1 LETNSDSPVTS
12 ISSDTGSSQTF
23 LAGFADGVVKVFD
36 KRLEDDDAI
45 VRTYTD
51 HTSWVQNVRWH
62 PALSGQFISAG
73 YVFSSFITL
82 DVLIILLAIRIC

>member
-1 LETNSDSPVTS
+1 METNSDSPVTS

-45 VRTYTD
+45 VRTYAD

-62 PALSGQFISAG
+62 PALGAQFISAG
-73 YVFSSFITL
+73 YVFSP
-82 DVLIILLAIRIC
+82 LLLSAMF